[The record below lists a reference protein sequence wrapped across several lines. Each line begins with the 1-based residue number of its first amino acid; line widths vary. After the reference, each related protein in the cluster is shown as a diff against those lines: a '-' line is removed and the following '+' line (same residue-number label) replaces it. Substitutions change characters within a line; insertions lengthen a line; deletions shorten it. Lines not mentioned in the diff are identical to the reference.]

1 MRKLWIAL
9 ILVAVMGMSMVPA
22 SRADADHRIGVGAR
36 YWTALGDI
44 DVDDIDESGLAYLV
58 SYQFCPSMLM
68 KFGVDV
74 EMLPE
79 QFAGSLEDV
88 YAPQVYVIVG
98 SVIYAGVGI
107 GGYFTDGEF
116 AEDPFYNVRAGFD
129 LSLFPFIRLDI
140 NANYRFEEWADIN
153 DIDEDISQD
162 TITIGATVR
171 LSL

>member
-1 MRKLWIAL
+1 MRKFWMAWILASAL
-9 ILVAVMGMSMVPA
+9 FFSVEQISVAG
-22 SRADADHRIGVGAR
+22 DHSIGVGAR

-44 DVDDIDESGLAYLV
+44 DVDDVDESGLAYLV
-58 SYQFCPSMLM
+58 SYQYRPAMLL

-79 QFAGSLEDV
+79 QFAGAVEDV
-88 YAPQVYVIVG
+88 YAPQVYVIIG

-116 AEDPFYNVRAGFD
+116 AEDSFYNVRAGVD
-129 LSLFPFIRLDI
+129 LSLFPFIHLDI

-153 DIDEDISQD
+153 DIDEDISED